1 MKRRFIKLVGERTN
15 FQRLMLASFATAADN
30 LYMAPYMGRSFA
42 PAATW
47 NLHTTQPKYFTP
59 TYSEVVNLNG
69 LL

>member
-1 MKRRFIKLVGERTN
+1 LTSWRKKSLLKVVANWRQKTVDGAVL
-15 FQRLMLASFATAADN
+15 
-30 LYMAPYMGRSFA
+30 A

-69 LL
+69 LLKTKD